1 MENKTQNKPLRILF
15 VDDEANILSALKRLM
30 VDEPYE
36 IFTAQSGKEA
46 LALLERDRSIAVIV
60 SDQRMPEMNGAEF
73 LEKAK
78 AIVPEAG
85 RIVLTGYADMQ
96 AAVDAINKG
105 GAQRYIAKPWND
117 NELITLIR
125 DTASRYALVQE
136 NKRLTEIV
144 HRQNAE
150 LKQWSS
156 QLEYDVQKQSVE
168 ISRKNDALKI
178 ANERLNKNFKDSI
191 EAFAGLIELRDRNS
205 MSHSRNVAE
214 VAVEAG
220 KSAGMKPEEMEFL
233 KTAALLH
240 DIGKI
245 GMPDILLVKS
255 FETMTADEQKE
266 YLLHPIRGQSAID
279 SVEYLRPAG
288 LLIRSH
294 HEAFNGTGFPDRLK
308 GDEIPLGARII
319 AAVDFFDRTFALHQ
333 GKNPFDLSWYE
344 LKKEDGKKFDPEVY
358 GWIEKPLR
366 DFYAH
371 KVAKAGMVEIEL
383 SVSDISVGLQ
393 LAQDLRSGTGLLLL
407 TKGTIL
413 NPQNVEALRRFYQVD
428 PPSGGVYVWSKR

>member
-1 MENKTQNKPLRILF
+1 MENTNPTTPLRILF
-15 VDDEANILSALKRLM
+15 VDDEANILSSLKRLM

-73 LEKAK
+73 LEKAR

-168 ISRKNDALKI
+168 ISRKSDALKS

-220 KSAGMKPEEMEFL
+220 KNAGMKPEELEFL

-266 YLLHPIRGQSAID
+266 YLLHPVRGQSAID
-279 SVEYLRPAG
+279 SVESLRPAG
-288 LLIRSH
+288 ILIRHH
-294 HEAFNGTGFPDRLK
+294 HEAFNGAGFPDRLK
-308 GDEIPLGARII
+308 GNDIPLGSRII
-319 AAVDFFDRTFALHQ
+319 AAIDFFDRSFALHP
-333 GKNPFDLSWYE
+333 GNNALEFAWSE
-344 LKKEDGKKFDPEVY
+344 LKKDSGKKFDPEVCQ
-358 GWIEKPLR
+358 WIEKPIR

-371 KVAKAGMVEIEL
+371 KAAKSGMVELEL
-383 SVSDISVGLQ
+383 SLSDISIGMQ
-393 LAQDLRSGTGLLLL
+393 LARDLRSGTGLLLL
-407 TKGTIL
+407 TKGVVLDTKNI
-413 NPQNVEALRRFYQVD
+413 EALKRYYQVD
-428 PPSGGVYVWSKR
+428 PPNGGVYVWSKR